1 MRGLVVVVI
10 GIALAIAGVT
20 FVVVPRL
27 LHAPSGEQPVAAP
40 QAPAVK
46 VLVAAAN
53 LPAGTLVK
61 PDQIRWQSWPEQA
74 LDPSFIVEGRGEDP
88 TKTVIAA
95 AVKRGFVAGEP
106 IVAARLAK
114 KGEAGFLAAALT
126 PGMRAVT
133 VKIDAVT
140 GLGGFVLPGDRV
152 DVMMNA
158 QLEIEHPER
167 AANKNE
173 TKYFAEIVETD
184 VRVLAVDQNMKDLPA
199 DDKTQAKVG
208 ATATLEVSVKQ
219 AERISVANQIGRL
232 TLVLTSLARPDGMD
246 RTAEASGWTDDLQVS
261 RYMKALRGLA
271 DPPRKGG
278 SPMPGA
284 HPSMV
289 VYRGTQGTAVGG
301 ER

>member
-1 MRGLVVVVI
+1 MRGVVVVVI

-27 LHAPSGEQPVAAP
+27 LRAAPGEQPVAAP
-40 QAPAVK
+40 QAPTAK
-46 VLVAAAN
+46 VLVAAVN
-53 LPAGTLVK
+53 LPAGTLIK
-61 PDQIRWQSWPEQA
+61 PDQVRWQNWPEQGIDA
-74 LDPSFIVEGRGEDP
+74 SFIVERGGEDP
-88 TKTVIAA
+88 AKTVVAA

-126 PGMRAVT
+126 PGMRALT

-158 QLEIEHPER
+158 QLDIEHPER
-167 AANKNE
+167 TANKNE
-173 TKYFAEIVETD
+173 IKYFAEIVETD
-184 VRVLAVDQNMKDLPA
+184 VRVLAVDQNMKDLPVA
-199 DDKTQAKVG
+199 DEKTQAKVG

-232 TLVLTSLARPDGMD
+232 TLVLTSLARPDGVD
-246 RTAEASGWTDDLQVS
+246 GTAETSAWTDDLQVS
-261 RYMKALRGLA
+261 RYMKALRGVAEARNDGQPL
-271 DPPRKGG
+271 PR
-278 SPMPGA
+278 PNT
-284 HPSMV
+284 V
-289 VYRGTQGTAVGG
+289 IYRGTQGSAVGG

>member
-1 MRGLVVVVI
+1 MRGVVVVVI

-27 LHAPSGEQPVAAP
+27 LRAAPATQPVAAP
-40 QAPAVK
+40 LAPTAK
-46 VLVAAAN
+46 VLVAAVN
-53 LPAGTLVK
+53 LPAGTLIK
-61 PDQIRWQSWPEQA
+61 PDQVRWQNWPEQGI
-74 LDPSFIVEGRGEDP
+74 DPSFIVEKSGEDP
-88 TKTVIAA
+88 AKGVVAA

-106 IVAARLAK
+106 IVASRLAK

-126 PGMRAVT
+126 PGMRALT

-158 QLEIEHPER
+158 QLDIEHPER
-167 AANKNE
+167 TANKNE
-173 TKYFAEIVETD
+173 IKYFAEIVETD

-199 DDKTQAKVG
+199 GDEKTQAKVG

-232 TLVLTSLARPDGMD
+232 TLVLTSLGRPDTVD
-246 RTAEASGWTDDLQVS
+246 PAAETSGWTDDLQVS
-261 RYMKALRGLA
+261 RYMKALRGAGEAHGDGKGL
-271 DPPRKGG
+271 PR
-278 SPMPGA
+278 PNT
-284 HPSMV
+284 V
-289 VYRGTQGTAVGG
+289 VYRGTQGIAIGG